1 MYSSYSVSNTTD
13 LTDAEA
19 AGLLGSIMAVMGV
32 VWILGLAVG
41 IIMVIAMWKVF
52 TKAGK
57 KGWYALIPFL
67 NTYTLGEVAGI
78 KGWMALV
85 APFAGIVPFVGGI
98 ATLAFSIYMMYCIA
112 KVFGKGAGFT
122 VGLIFFSPIFM
133 AILGFGSANYL
144 GAGASPAKTTFLA
157 SDEANTGAGAGT
169 GAAAA
174 PNPGKKDE
182 WVDGKQA

>member
-13 LTDAEA
+13 LTDAQA

-67 NTYTLGEVAGI
+67 NNYTLCEIAGI

-85 APFAGIVPFVGGI
+85 APFIPLANI
-98 ATLAFSIYMMYCIA
+98 AFPIYAMYCIA
-112 KVFGKGAGFT
+112 KVFGKETGFA
-122 VGLIFFSPIFM
+122 VGWIVLNPIFM
-133 AILGFGSANYL
+133 AILGFGSANYR
-144 GAGASPAKTTFLA
+144 GEGASPAKTTFLA
-157 SDEANTGAGAGT
+157 SDEANTGAGA
-169 GAAAA
+169 AAA

>member
-1 MYSSYSVSNTTD
+1 MYSSYSVSNTTA

-19 AGLLGSIMAVMGV
+19 EGLLGSIMAVMGV

-41 IIMVIAMWKVF
+41 IITIIAMWKVF

-57 KGWYALIPFL
+57 PGWHSLIPFL
-67 NTYTLGEVAGI
+67 NNYTLGEIAGI
-78 KGWMALV
+78 KGWIAIV
-85 APFAGIVPFVGGI
+85 APFIPLANI
-98 ATLAFSIYMMYCIA
+98 AFPIYAMYCIA

-157 SDEANTGAGAGT
+157 SDEANTGAGAGA

>member
-41 IIMVIAMWKVF
+41 IISVIAMWKVF

-78 KGWMALV
+78 KGWMTLV
-85 APFAGIVPFVGGI
+85 ASFAGIVPFVGGI
-98 ATLAFSIYMMYCIA
+98 AALAFTIYTMYCIA
-112 KVFGKGAGFT
+112 KVFGKETGFA
-122 VGLIFFSPIFM
+122 VGLIFLNPIFM

-157 SDEANTGAGAGT
+157 SDEAKAGA

>member
-1 MYSSYSVSNTTD
+1 MYSSYSVSNTTN

-19 AGLLGSIMAVMGV
+19 AGLAGSILAIIGT
-32 VWILGLAVG
+32 VWIFGLIIG
-41 IIMVIAMWKVF
+41 IIMIIAMWKVF

-57 KGWYALIPFL
+57 PGWHSLIPFL
-67 NTYTLGEVAGI
+67 NNYTLGEIAGI

-85 APFAGIVPFVGGI
+85 APFIPLAN
-98 ATLAFSIYMMYCIA
+98 LAFSIYLVYCLA
-112 KVFGKGAGFT
+112 KVFGKGTGFA
-122 VGLIFFSPIFM
+122 VGLFFFNPIFM
-133 AILGFGSANYL
+133 AILGFSGASYL

-157 SDEANTGAGAGT
+157 SDEANTGAGAGA